1 MSDERTNIT
10 EAEPQ
15 GAAVAMS
22 SSDTLTS
29 HFWQNMLSHA
39 RQSENAQVARRDLL
53 QLQVIHT
60 VEYLPYGQK
69 ISLKNSM

>member
-29 HFWQNMLSHA
+29 HFWQNMLNHA
-39 RQSENAQVARRDLL
+39 RQSENAQV
-53 QLQVIHT
+53 QLEGICYNYRLFIQ
-60 VEYLPYGQK
+60 
-69 ISLKNSM
+69 